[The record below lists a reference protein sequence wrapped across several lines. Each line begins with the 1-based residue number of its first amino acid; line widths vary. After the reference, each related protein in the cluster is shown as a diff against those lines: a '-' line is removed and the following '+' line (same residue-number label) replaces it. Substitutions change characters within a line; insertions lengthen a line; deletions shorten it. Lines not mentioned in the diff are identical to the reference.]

1 MSYCF
6 IESTIVIVE
15 MMITTISMIMELTI
29 AVVSALIIKAEG
41 KDEINEIKNLNTKNN
56 KTPNPH
62 LKNTFLIISY
72 LYSFNRLPVA

>member
-29 AVVSALIIKAEG
+29 AVVSALIMKAEG
-41 KDEINEIKNLNTKNN
+41 KDDINEIKNLNTKNN
-56 KTPNPH
+56 TTPNPN